1 MKKSLSQL
9 TFEQIVT
16 ALQSYKTSDSLDV
29 LLSKM
34 EVLTED
40 TNTHSLFRGVRVC
53 LCLCLSISSG
63 KGGVL

>member
-40 TNTHSLFRGVRVC
+40 TNTHSLFRGVCVS
-53 LCLCLSISSG
+53 LSLSVDKQS
-63 KGGVL
+63 